1 MSNNTGGPAF
11 PGKQK
16 SLMIQ
21 SEHIGIASEYE
32 IEHNGMTLRDWF
44 AGMAMQGI
52 CASGPDISN
61 PVIAAEAYALADAMI
76 KQREVGNES

>member
-1 MSNNTGGPAF
+1 MSINTGGPAF
-11 PGKQK
+11 PAPAGVQ
-16 SLMIQ
+16 
-21 SEHIGIASEYE
+21 HITEQ
-32 IEHNGMTLRDWF
+32 GMTLRDWF

-76 KQREVGNES
+76 KQREASNA

>member
-11 PGKQK
+11 PGVDYVSQHGKK
-16 SLMIQ
+16 NP
-21 SEHIGIASEYE
+21 E
-32 IEHNGMTLRDWF
+32 GMTLRDWM

-61 PVIAAEAYALADAMI
+61 PVIAAEAYALADAMLRA
-76 KQREVGNES
+76 REASNGS